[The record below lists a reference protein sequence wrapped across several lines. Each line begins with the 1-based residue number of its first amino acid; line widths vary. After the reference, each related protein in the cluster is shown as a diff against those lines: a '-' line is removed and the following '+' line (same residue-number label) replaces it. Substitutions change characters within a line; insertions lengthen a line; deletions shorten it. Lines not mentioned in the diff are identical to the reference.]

1 MQADQVLIRS
11 STRWFLVVLLLG
23 IWLRSAFA
31 WIYNPRP
38 FEWGSLI
45 HAHSH
50 TAYFGWAGLG
60 LMGLILYVL
69 PALTGRPL
77 VTPRPLQWLLAL
89 SPWAVGG
96 ALVTFAVWGYA
107 APSIAFSA
115 VNEVVWFCFAYVFW
129 QNVRGRA
136 VREWPPA
143 LWLIGVGVVML
154 LASTLGTV
162 LIILT
167 RVVFAT
173 SDPVLANSGVYL
185 FLQAYGDGW
194 LEVGMMG
201 VVGALLGGLPNRGLA
216 RVQALLMLTL
226 MVPASLRL
234 LMPFGLTG
242 FFGAVG
248 VAAGVGLS
256 LAQVLFLINMIAPS
270 RRIPAV
276 VRPWWLLAGGA
287 LALKAVLE
295 WLPVM
300 PGWADLALER
310 NLVIAFLHLKLLALV
325 TAAMIGALAYVGDLG
340 RGFRLFAFGTVTMV
354 GALAAH
360 GFLVAGN
367 PALSRPLYLVAFV
380 AAVVAALGAGGA
392 LWPVAFAGAGAVVDG
407 RPPGAPVHR

>member
-11 STRWFLVVLLLG
+11 GARWLLVVLLLG
-23 IWLRSAFA
+23 IWLRSAFV
-31 WIYNPRP
+31 WIHNPAP

-69 PALTGRPL
+69 PRLTGRPL
-77 VTPRPLQWLLAL
+77 VAPWPLKWLVAL

-115 VNEVVWFCFAYVFW
+115 VNEVVWFFFAFVFW
-129 QNVRGRA
+129 QNVRGYPIRD
-136 VREWPPA
+136 WSPA

-154 LASTLGTV
+154 LVSTLGTA

-167 RVVFAT
+167 RVVMAT
-173 SDPVLANSGVYL
+173 SNPVLSNSGVYL

-194 LEVGMMG
+194 LEIGMMG

-216 RVQALLMLTL
+216 KWQALLMLTL

-234 LMPFGLTG
+234 LVPFGLTG
-242 FFGAVG
+242 PLAVLGALS
-248 VAAGVGLS
+248 GVGLS
-256 LAQVLFLINMIAPS
+256 LAQVLYLINMIAPS
-270 RRIPAV
+270 RRTPTV

-287 LALKAVLE
+287 LAVKAVLE
-295 WLPVM
+295 WLPVLS
-300 PGWADLALER
+300 GWAELALER

-325 TAAMIGALAYVGDLG
+325 TAAMVGALAYVGELG
-340 RGFRLFAFGTVTMV
+340 RGFRLFALGTVTMV

-360 GFLVAGN
+360 GFFVAAY
-367 PALSRPLYLVAFV
+367 PVLSRPLYAVAFV
-380 AAVVAALGAGGA
+380 AAVAAALGAGGA
-392 LWPVAFAGAGAVVDG
+392 VWPAAFAGTGAVVDG
-407 RPPGAPVHR
+407 RPPGVPVHR

>member
-11 STRWFLVVLLLG
+11 STRWFLVVLVLG
-23 IWLRSAFA
+23 IWLRTAFV
-31 WIYNPRP
+31 WIYNPAP
-38 FEWGSLI
+38 FAWGSLI

-60 LMGLILYVL
+60 LMGLVLYVL
-69 PALTGRPL
+69 PSLTGRPL
-77 VTPRPLQWLLAL
+77 AAPRPMKWLLAL

-96 ALVTFAVWGYA
+96 ALVTFALWGYA

-136 VREWPPA
+136 VRDWPAA

-154 LASTLGTV
+154 LVSTLSTV
-162 LIILT
+162 LILLT
-167 RVVFAT
+167 RVVFET
-173 SDPVLANSGVYL
+173 SSPVLYNSGVYL

-194 LEVGMMG
+194 MEVAMMG
-201 VVGALLGGLPNRGLA
+201 VVGAFVGGLPCRGLA
-216 RVQALLMLTL
+216 RLQALLMLTL

-234 LMPFGLTG
+234 LMPYGLAGSLT
-242 FFGAVG
+242 AVG
-248 VAAGVGLS
+248 VTAGIGLS
-256 LAQVLFLINMIAPS
+256 LAQVLYLVQVAPLV
-270 RRIPAV
+270 RRMPAV
-276 VRPWWLLAGGA
+276 VKPWWLLAGGA
-287 LALKAVLE
+287 LAVKAVLE
-295 WLPVM
+295 WLPLA
-300 PGWADLALER
+300 PGWMEMALER

-340 RGFRLFAFGTVTMV
+340 RGFRLFAVGTVTMV

-360 GFLVAGN
+360 GSFVATT
-367 PALSRPLYLVAFV
+367 PALSRPLYVVAFV
-380 AAVVAALGAGGA
+380 AGVIAAVGAAGAV
-392 LWPVAFAGAGAVVDG
+392 WPVAFGAEDPAVVR